1 MRERRQS
8 ERIYSEELCKF
19 KVTLR
24 FEEVVFNGFL
34 MNISEIGIGVVGTIK
49 NGNSFAVG
57 TSVSGQIQFPDSW
70 DKLKFNGDVA
80 RKEYISND
88 AGDSLVLGIK
98 FANRIS
104 LPISI
109 LKLALLA
116 GGKSV

>member
-1 MRERRQS
+1 
-8 ERIYSEELCKF
+8 
-19 KVTLR
+19 
-24 FEEVVFNGFL
+24 

-49 NGNSFAVG
+49 HGDSFPVG
-57 TSVSGQIQFPDSW
+57 APISGQIQFPDSW
-70 DKLKFNGDVA
+70 DKLKFEGEIA

-98 FANRIS
+98 FATRIS
-104 LPISI
+104 LPVPI